1 MPFLRIPDLQINC
14 TFMHHATQVEDT
26 EPLNDGKSTP
36 GECLGE
42 LSFFFGMRHIYT
54 AKACTSTS
62 CFVLERSVFQQ
73 VLKMYPDEEDAIAS
87 NALQTYEK
95 AWSRAGSQSQASGKS
110 GASSVRSVQETM
122 DGIIG
127 GNLKQ
132 TIAVLRNRRKI
143 EAVERTMKMA
153 ARNNIP
159 ELLKRF
165 RSGIS
170 VNATNHD
177 GRTCLH
183 IAACYG
189 HVELAKILLDSL
201 AADTSIVDRHGNTP
215 INDAGEPDYLSPKP
229 LFYIPP
235 HLTVYGLN
243 NGMMCFTNSHW
254 WPRLNYFCCG
264 FLLAVRH
271 MQDEVAAVLREH
283 GCAIRMETC
292 EVACIL
298 CQAAFDN
305 DLDTLRRYVMNGADP
320 GAGDYDARTALHLA
334 ASEGHIELVNYLLK
348 QVSQHDF
355 EVLLL
360 WRTIYPLGSYLNKL
374 ATCVAATGC
383 QLQGQDGQHSF
394 RRCNPP
400 WTPGG
405 AEGPPCQWCSTSWPC
420 RDTV

>member
-1 MPFLRIPDLQINC
+1 MPFLRIPDLHTNRKL
-14 TFMHHATQVEDT
+14 MHVPQVEDT

-132 TIAVLRNRRKI
+132 TIAVLRNRRRI
-143 EAVERTMKMA
+143 EAVERTMKTA

-201 AADTSIVDRHGNTP
+201 GADTSIVDTHGNTP
-215 INDAGEPDYLSPKP
+215 INDAGEPDSFSPKLQCS
-229 LFYIPP
+229 LFSLFCILP
-235 HLTVYGLN
+235 HLILHH
-243 NGMMCFTNSHW
+243 GMYSGTMCFTES
-254 WPRLNYFCCG
+254 G
-264 FLLAVRH
+264 IDVSMFLLLHVP
-271 MQDEVAAVLREH
+271 
-283 GCAIRMETC
+283 
-292 EVACIL
+292 CI
-298 CQAAFDN
+298 
-305 DLDTLRRYVMNGADP
+305 P
-320 GAGDYDARTALHLA
+320 
-334 ASEGHIELVNYLLK
+334 
-348 QVSQHDF
+348 
-355 EVLLL
+355 
-360 WRTIYPLGSYLNKL
+360 
-374 ATCVAATGC
+374 
-383 QLQGQDGQHSF
+383 GQD
-394 RRCNPP
+394 
-400 WTPGG
+400 
-405 AEGPPCQWCSTSWPC
+405 
-420 RDTV
+420 